1 MNTRRWIALAVL
13 AVVAAVV
20 VGLVATGGHREWT
33 TSSPAALAAFTHGLD
48 EQEKV
53 YHAEARTDFAK
64 AVELDPSFLAAKLF
78 LYSSSEGASHDPEA
92 AALLDSLAHADLTK
106 LTGRERF
113 LIRYALARHAK
124 DTAKAEKILQA
135 YAAEKPDDPFAL
147 NALVEIATAR
157 QDWAQARRLLTR
169 LIEVAPNRVSAYNQL
184 GYLAMGQG
192 QFAEARKMFETYR
205 YIAPDQANPHDSI
218 GELDILTGRYTE
230 AAKELEDALRIKPDF
245 CASSGHMVSL
255 ALLQD
260 RPGQAR
266 QALAAA
272 KSAGGCSPYMLR
284 QMSCTI
290 AVWTPLM
297 TGDWDGVWQ
306 ADQGTC
312 GETGEEAVV
321 LGVWAA
327 LRTGHAA
334 DADARIA
341 ALREKLAASP
351 ATPDRRPLEA
361 EVAHLEGARLLLT
374 GHPAEAAERFRLADQ
389 ALTYRDLGS
398 GEFKLLNRSVLAA
411 ALKAAGANGEAAE
424 VLAEARA
431 VNPDFVGRLAA
442 ISAPA
447 PGARV
452 TAGRSPARTSGPR

>member
-78 LYSSSEGASHDPEA
+78 LYLSSEGASHDPEA
-92 AALLDSLAHADLTK
+92 AKLLDSLAHADLTK
-106 LTGRERF
+106 LTDRERF
-113 LIRYALARHAK
+113 LIRYNLAMHAK

-147 NALVEIATAR
+147 NALVDIATAR

-218 GELDILTGRYTE
+218 GELDILTGRYAE
-230 AAKELEDALRIKPDF
+230 ATKELEDALRIKPDF

-255 ALLQD
+255 AMLQD
-260 RPGQAR
+260 QPGQAR

-272 KSAGGCSPYMLR
+272 ESAGGCSPYALR
-284 QMSCTI
+284 QMTCKI

-297 TGDWDGVWQ
+297 AGAWDGVWQ

-312 GETGEEAVV
+312 GKTGEEAVV

-374 GHPAEAAERFRLADQ
+374 GHPAEAAERFRFADQ

-398 GEFKLLNRSVLAA
+398 GLFKLLNRYVLAV

-424 VLAEARA
+424 MLAEARS

-447 PGARV
+447 P
-452 TAGRSPARTSGPR
+452 